1 MLLINAGIST
11 ESISLAPKLAK
22 EEIYKMLSG
31 PPELE
36 IIEIPQPNNGV
47 YLFKYGT
54 DSANAR
60 DSHAFYGRKVKFE
73 VCLGLL

>member
-1 MLLINAGIST
+1 
-11 ESISLAPKLAK
+11 
-22 EEIYKMLSG
+22 MLSG
-31 PPELE
+31 PPKLE

-54 DSANAR
+54 GSANAQ
-60 DSHAFYGRKVKFE
+60 DSHALYGRKVKFE